1 MPKFDQLNSDVKRDI
16 IHLLMARMAA
26 LSELTTAAERDAARA
41 VLAEKV
47 FAWIDVHDGD
57 MAEKV
62 FAWIDAHD
70 GDMSP
75 HDWMCLVL
83 ECKK

>member
-1 MPKFDQLNSDVKRDI
+1 MPEFDQLDSGVKRDT
-16 IHLLMARMAA
+16 IHLLMARMAS
-26 LSELTTAAERDAARA
+26 LSELTTAAERAAGRT
-41 VLAEKV
+41 VLT
-47 FAWIDVHDGD
+47 
-57 MAEKV
+57 EKV

-70 GDMSP
+70 GDMLP